1 MDNLTKNKASKPLKI
16 KREQLKPSKSLES
29 FLSEK
34 HKNANEFIKKVKL
47 SF

>member
-1 MDNLTKNKASKPLKI
+1 MDNLTKNKTSKSLKTD
-16 KREQLKPSKSLES
+16 KEQLKTYKSLET